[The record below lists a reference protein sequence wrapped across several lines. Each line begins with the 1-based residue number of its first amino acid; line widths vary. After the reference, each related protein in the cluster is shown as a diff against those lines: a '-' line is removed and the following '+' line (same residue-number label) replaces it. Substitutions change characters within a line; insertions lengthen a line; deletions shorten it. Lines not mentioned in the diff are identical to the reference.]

1 MPGLG
6 TLINCAGVIGGG
18 ILGMI
23 IKKGLPERFQNIL
36 MQAVGLC
43 VIFLGISGTLT
54 EMMSVDGGVI
64 VSGGTMMIIFSLA
77 LGALLGELLN
87 IEKHTE
93 EFGEWIKVKTG
104 SGGDSRFVDGFVTT
118 SLTICIG
125 AMAVVGAIQ
134 DGITGDISMLCAK
147 AVLDAI
153 IVFVMASSMGKG
165 CIFSVIPL
173 GLFQGGITLLSR
185 VIEPLLTPQAVSN
198 MSMVGSMLIFCVG
211 VNLMFQKKI
220 KVANMLPAL
229 VLAVAGAFLPFF

>member
-6 TLINCAGVIGGG
+6 TVINCAGVIGGG
-18 ILGMI
+18 ILGMM
-23 IKKGLPERFQNIL
+23 IKKGLSERFQNIL
-36 MQAVGLC
+36 IQAVGLC

-54 EMMSVDGGVI
+54 EMLSVDGGEI

-77 LGALLGELLN
+77 LGALFGEFLN

-93 EFGEWIKVKTG
+93 DFGEWIKIKTG
-104 SGGDSRFVDGFVTT
+104 SGSDGSFVDGFVTT

-229 VLAVAGAFLPFF
+229 IFAVACAFLPFF

>member
-77 LGALLGELLN
+77 LGALFGEFLN

-93 EFGEWIKVKTG
+93 EFGEWIKMKTG
-104 SGGDSRFVDGFVTT
+104 SGSDSSFVDGFVTT

>member
-23 IKKGLPERFQNIL
+23 IKKGLSERFQNIL

-54 EMMSVDGGVI
+54 EMMSVDKGVI

-77 LGALLGELLN
+77 LGALLGEFLN

-93 EFGEWIKVKTG
+93 EFGEWIKIKTG
-104 SGGDSRFVDGFVTT
+104 SGSDSSFVDGFVTT

>member
-6 TLINCAGVIGGG
+6 TIINCAGVIGGG
-18 ILGMI
+18 ILGMM
-23 IKKGLPERFQNIL
+23 IKKGLSERFQNIL
-36 MQAVGLC
+36 IQAVGLC

-54 EMMSVDGGVI
+54 QMLTVDGGVI

-104 SGGDSRFVDGFVTT
+104 SGSDGSFVDGFVTT

-211 VNLMFQKKI
+211 VNLMFQRKI

-229 VLAVAGAFLPFF
+229 VFAVACAFLPFF

>member
-6 TLINCAGVIGGG
+6 TAINCAGVIGGG
-18 ILGMI
+18 ILGMT
-23 IKKGLPERFQNIL
+23 IKKGLSERFQNIL
-36 MQAVGLC
+36 IQAVGLC

-54 EMMSVDGGVI
+54 QMLTVDGGVI

-198 MSMVGSMLIFCVG
+198 MSLVGSMLIFCVG

-229 VLAVAGAFLPFF
+229 IFAVACAFLPFF

>member
-6 TLINCAGVIGGG
+6 TVINCAGVIGGG
-18 ILGMI
+18 ILGMM
-23 IKKGLPERFQNIL
+23 IKKGLSERFQNIL
-36 MQAVGLC
+36 IQAVGLC

-54 EMMSVDGGVI
+54 EMLSVDGGVI
-64 VSGGTMMIIFSLA
+64 VTGGTMMIIFSLA
-77 LGALLGELLN
+77 LGALFGEFLN

-93 EFGEWIKVKTG
+93 DFGEWIKIKTG
-104 SGGDSRFVDGFVTT
+104 SGSDGSFVDGFVTT

-229 VLAVAGAFLPFF
+229 IFAVACAFLPFF

>member
-6 TLINCAGVIGGG
+6 TVINCAGVIGGG
-18 ILGMI
+18 ILGMM
-23 IKKGLPERFQNIL
+23 IKKGLSERFQNIL
-36 MQAVGLC
+36 IQAVGLC

-54 EMMSVDGGVI
+54 EMLSVDGGVI

-77 LGALLGELLN
+77 LGALLGEFLN

-104 SGGDSRFVDGFVTT
+104 STSDGSFVDGFVTT

-220 KVANMLPAL
+220 KVANLLPAL
-229 VLAVAGAFLPFF
+229 IFAVAAAFLPFF

>member
-6 TLINCAGVIGGG
+6 TIINCAGVIGGG
-18 ILGMI
+18 ILGMM
-23 IKKGLPERFQNIL
+23 IKKGLSERFQNIL
-36 MQAVGLC
+36 IQAVGLC

-54 EMMSVDGGVI
+54 QMLTVDGGVI

-104 SGGDSRFVDGFVTT
+104 SGSDGSFVDGFVTT

-229 VLAVAGAFLPFF
+229 VFAVACAFLPFF

>member
-6 TLINCAGVIGGG
+6 TVINCAGVIGGG
-18 ILGMI
+18 LLGLT
-23 IKKGLPERFQNIL
+23 IKRGLPERFQNIL
-36 MQAVGLC
+36 IQAVGLC
-43 VIFLGISGTLT
+43 VIFLGISGTLQ
-54 EMMSVDGGVI
+54 EIFSVGEKGI
-64 VSGGTMMIIFSLA
+64 TSGGTMMMIFSLS

-93 EFGEWIKVKTG
+93 EFGEWIKIKSG
-104 SGGDSRFVDGFVTT
+104 SGGDTKFVDGFVST

-125 AMAVVGAIQ
+125 AMAVVGAIR

-153 IVFVMASSMGKG
+153 IVFVMASSIGKG

-185 VIEPLLTPQAVSN
+185 VIEPLLTGQAVSN
-198 MSMVGSMLIFCVG
+198 ISLVGSMLIFCVG
-211 VNLMFQKKI
+211 VNLMFHQKI

-229 VLAVAGAFLPFF
+229 IFAVISAFLPFF

>member
-18 ILGMI
+18 ILGMM
-23 IKKGLPERFQNIL
+23 IKKGLSERFQNIL
-36 MQAVGLC
+36 IQAVGLC

-54 EMMSVDGGVI
+54 QMLTVDGGVI

-104 SGGDSRFVDGFVTT
+104 SGSDGSFVDGFVTT

-198 MSMVGSMLIFCVG
+198 MSMVGSMLISCVG

-229 VLAVAGAFLPFF
+229 VFAVACAFLPFF

>member
-6 TLINCAGVIGGG
+6 TVINCAGVVGGG
-18 ILGMI
+18 ILGMM
-23 IKKGLPERFQNIL
+23 IKKGLSERFQNIL
-36 MQAVGLC
+36 IQAVGLC
-43 VIFLGISGTLT
+43 VIFLGIGGTLT
-54 EMMSVDGGVI
+54 EMLSVDGGVI

-77 LGALLGELLN
+77 LGALLGEFLN

-93 EFGEWIKVKTG
+93 DFGEWIKVKTG
-104 SGGDSRFVDGFVTT
+104 SGSDGSFVDGFVTT

-153 IVFVMASSMGKG
+153 IVFVMASSLGKG

-185 VIEPLLTPQAVSN
+185 GIEPLLTPQAVSN

-229 VLAVAGAFLPFF
+229 IFAVACAFLPFF

>member
-18 ILGMI
+18 ILGMM
-23 IKKGLPERFQNIL
+23 IKKGLSERFQNIL
-36 MQAVGLC
+36 IQAVGLC

-54 EMMSVDGGVI
+54 QMLTVDGGVI

-104 SGGDSRFVDGFVTT
+104 SGSDSSFVDGFVTT

-211 VNLMFQKKI
+211 VNLMFQRKI

-229 VLAVAGAFLPFF
+229 VFAVACAFLPFF

>member
-18 ILGMI
+18 ILGMM
-23 IKKGLPERFQNIL
+23 IKKGLSERFQNIL
-36 MQAVGLC
+36 IQAVGLC

-54 EMMSVDGGVI
+54 QMLTVDGGVI

-104 SGGDSRFVDGFVTT
+104 SGSDSSFVDGFVTT

-229 VLAVAGAFLPFF
+229 VFAVACAFLPFF

>member
-6 TLINCAGVIGGG
+6 TVINCAGVIGGG
-18 ILGMI
+18 ILGMM
-23 IKKGLPERFQNIL
+23 IKKGLSERFQNIL
-36 MQAVGLC
+36 IQAVGLC
-43 VIFLGISGTLT
+43 VIFLGISGTLAQ
-54 EMMSVDGGVI
+54 MLSVDGGVI

-77 LGALLGELLN
+77 LGALLGEFLN

-185 VIEPLLTPQAVSN
+185 VIEPLLTPEAVAN

-229 VLAVAGAFLPFF
+229 IFAVACAFLPFF

>member
-6 TLINCAGVIGGG
+6 TVINCAGVIGGG
-18 ILGMI
+18 ILGMM
-23 IKKGLPERFQNIL
+23 IKKGLSERFQNIL
-36 MQAVGLC
+36 IQAVGLC

-54 EMMSVDGGVI
+54 EMLSVDGGVI

-77 LGALLGELLN
+77 LGALLGEFLN

-104 SGGDSRFVDGFVTT
+104 STSDGSFVDGFVTT

-185 VIEPLLTPQAVSN
+185 MIEPLLTPQAVSN

-220 KVANMLPAL
+220 KVANLLPAL
-229 VLAVAGAFLPFF
+229 IFAVAAAFLPFF

>member
-6 TLINCAGVIGGG
+6 TVINCAGVIGGG
-18 ILGMI
+18 ILGMM
-23 IKKGLPERFQNIL
+23 IKKGLSERFQNIL
-36 MQAVGLC
+36 IQAVGLC

-54 EMMSVDGGVI
+54 EMLSVDGGVI

-77 LGALLGELLN
+77 LGALFGEFLN

-93 EFGEWIKVKTG
+93 DFGEWIKIKTG
-104 SGGDSRFVDGFVTT
+104 SGSDGSFVDGFVTT

-229 VLAVAGAFLPFF
+229 IFAVACAFLPFF

>member
-6 TLINCAGVIGGG
+6 TVINCAGVIGGG
-18 ILGMI
+18 ILGMM
-23 IKKGLPERFQNIL
+23 IKKGLSERFQNIL
-36 MQAVGLC
+36 IQAVGLC

-54 EMMSVDGGVI
+54 EMLSLDGGVI

-77 LGALLGELLN
+77 LGSLLGEFLN

-104 SGGDSRFVDGFVTT
+104 SGSDSRFVDGFVTT

-153 IVFVMASSMGKG
+153 IVFVMASSIGKG

-229 VLAVAGAFLPFF
+229 IFAVACAFLPFF

>member
-6 TLINCAGVIGGG
+6 TAINCAGVIGGG
-18 ILGMI
+18 ILGMM
-23 IKKGLPERFQNIL
+23 IKKGLSERFQNIL
-36 MQAVGLC
+36 IQAVGLC

-54 EMMSVDGGVI
+54 QMLTVDGGVI

-153 IVFVMASSMGKG
+153 IVFVMASSMCKG

-198 MSMVGSMLIFCVG
+198 MSLVGSMLIFCVG

-229 VLAVAGAFLPFF
+229 IFAVACAFLPFF

>member
-6 TLINCAGVIGGG
+6 TAINCAGVIGGG
-18 ILGMI
+18 ILGMM
-23 IKKGLPERFQNIL
+23 IKKGLSERFQNIL
-36 MQAVGLC
+36 IQAVGLC

-54 EMMSVDGGVI
+54 QMLTVDGGVI

-198 MSMVGSMLIFCVG
+198 MSLVGSMLIFCVG

-229 VLAVAGAFLPFF
+229 IFAVACAFLPFF

>member
-6 TLINCAGVIGGG
+6 TIINCAGVIGGG
-18 ILGMI
+18 ILGMM
-23 IKKGLPERFQNIL
+23 IKKGLSERFQNIL
-36 MQAVGLC
+36 IQAVGLC

-54 EMMSVDGGVI
+54 QMLTVDGGVI

-104 SGGDSRFVDGFVTT
+104 SGRDGSFVDGFVTT

-229 VLAVAGAFLPFF
+229 VFAVACAFLPFF

>member
-18 ILGMI
+18 ILGMM
-23 IKKGLPERFQNIL
+23 IKKGLSERFQNIL
-36 MQAVGLC
+36 IQAVGLC

-54 EMMSVDGGVI
+54 QMLTVDGGVI

-104 SGGDSRFVDGFVTT
+104 SGSDGSFVDGFVTT

-229 VLAVAGAFLPFF
+229 VFAVACAFLPFF